1 MPAKNTAVNIM
12 ILFTFLSFTLYKRSS
27 KIATVSWLKQG
38 VAAEIAIFAVGILNI
53 IILGIYSYMVPSNIK
68 VGMSVPQV
76 FTTLSIIIA
85 VSIIESRLFKNS
97 KSTGDIE
104 WGKMP
109 ARSQYA
115 LILLAVSFTWLMG
128 LMGYVRSAIRQHW
141 HVYTIMRD
149 NSSEAF
155 TPTIGYAANVVSVTT
170 ILFMLLVIFIFWL
183 AQFAAK
189 KQAEH

>member
-1 MPAKNTAVNIM
+1 M
-12 ILFTFLSFTLYKRSS
+12 
-27 KIATVSWLKQG
+27 
-38 VAAEIAIFAVGILNI
+38 AAEIAIFAVGIVNI
-53 IILGIYSYMVPSNIK
+53 IALGIYSYMVPSNIK

-85 VSIIESRLFKNS
+85 ISIIESRMFKNA

-115 LILLAVSFTWLMG
+115 LLLLAVSFTWLMG

-141 HVYTIMRD
+141 HVNSIMRD
-149 NSSEAF
+149 SSPDAF

-170 ILFMLLVIFIFWL
+170 ILFMLLVIFVFWL